1 MRPDST
7 SWRRLP
13 VGAELSPSGGVHFRV
28 WAPKR
33 RDVAVRVEPTG
44 ELYSLRAEEPG
55 YFSGVVNVAGVGTL
69 YRFQLDGGDAFPD
82 PASRFQPDG
91 PHGPSMVVDP
101 QAFRW
106 TDAAWRGVRREDR
119 VVYEMHIGTFTA
131 LGTWDAARS
140 ELRALAELGVTLLEV
155 MPVSE
160 FSGRFGWGYDGVD
173 LFAPTRLYGEPDDF
187 RRFVDA
193 AHAIGLGV
201 ILDVVYNHLGPD
213 GAYLRQFSDAYFST
227 RYTTDWGETL
237 NFDDACAEPVREFCL
252 SNARYWIAEYHLDGL
267 RIDATQNMYD
277 TSPRHILR
285 DIGEQARAA
294 APERTLFIVAENE
307 PQHARIVRTPDQGG
321 FGLDALWNDDW
332 HHSAMVGLTGRDEA
346 YYADYRGTASEL
358 VAAAKFGFL
367 FQGQWYSWQ
376 KNRRGSSSFDLEP
389 TRFVH
394 FLQNHDQVAN
404 SFRGDR
410 LHKLTSPSHLRAMTA
425 LLLLGPQ
432 IPMLFQGQEFAAS
445 SPFLYFADHTPELMR
460 LVQDGRAKF
469 LAQFESIGLQDP
481 SALPDP
487 GDPSAFVRS
496 KLDHA
501 ERARHT
507 EAHALHRDLLALR
520 RSDPVLRPSRHV
532 RLDGATLAKQ
542 AFVLRYLAADGDDR
556 LLLVNLDGPL
566 HLETMSEP
574 LLAPPERAT
583 WSTKWSSEDPAYGGL
598 GGPCLARSMER
609 WRIPGGCAV
618 VLAPAPA
625 SPIDEVTA
633 HG

>member
-1 MRPDST
+1 MHSNSH

-13 VGAELSPSGGVHFRV
+13 IGAELSPGGGVHFRV
-28 WAPKR
+28 WAPER
-33 RDVAVRVEPTG
+33 HEVAVRVEPTG
-44 ELYSLRAEEPG
+44 ELYPLRAEEAG
-55 YFSGVVNVAGVGTL
+55 YFSGSISTARAGSL
-69 YRFQLDGGDAFPD
+69 YRYQLDGGGAFPD

-91 PHGPSMVVDP
+91 VHGPSMVVDP
-101 QAFRW
+101 HTFRW
-106 TDAAWRGVRREDR
+106 TDAAWPGVRREER
-119 VVYEMHIGTFTA
+119 VVYEMHIGTFTTP
-131 LGTWDAARS
+131 GTWDAALL
-140 ELRALAELGVTLLEV
+140 ELPALAELGVTLLEV

-160 FSGRFGWGYDGVD
+160 FAGRFGWGYDGVD
-173 LFAPTRLYGEPDDF
+173 LFAPTRLYGEPDNF

-193 AHAIGLGV
+193 AHAVGLGV
-201 ILDVVYNHLGPD
+201 VLDVVYNHLGPD
-213 GAYLRQFSDAYFST
+213 GNYLRQFSDAYFST

-237 NFDDACAEPVREFCL
+237 NFDDACSAPVREFCL
-252 SNARYWIAEYHLDGL
+252 ANARYWIDEYHLDGL

-277 TSPRHILR
+277 NSPRHILR
-285 DIGEQARAA
+285 EIGEQARAA
-294 APERTLFIVAENE
+294 APGRTVFVVAENE
-307 PQHARIVRTPDQGG
+307 PQEARIVRPPDQGG

-332 HHSAMVGLTGRDEA
+332 HHSAMVRLTGRDEA

-376 KNRRGSSSFDLEP
+376 EKRRGSPSFDLEP
-389 TRFVH
+389 THFVH

-410 LHKLTSPSHLRAMTA
+410 LHKLTSASHLRAMTA

-445 SPFLYFADHTPELMR
+445 SPFLYFADHTPELME
-460 LVQDGRAKF
+460 LVQHGRATF
-469 LAQFESIGLQDP
+469 LAQFESIGVQDP

-487 GDPSAFVRS
+487 GDPAAFVRS

-501 ERARHT
+501 ERAQHT
-507 EAHALHRDLLALR
+507 EAYALHRDLLAMR
-520 RSDPVLRPSRHV
+520 RSDPVLGSSRDV
-532 RLDGATLAKQ
+532 RLDGAVLARE
-542 AFVLRYLAADGDDR
+542 ALVLRFFEPDGDDR
-556 LLLVNLDGPL
+556 LLLMNLGDPL
-566 HLETMSEP
+566 HLEIMSEP

-583 WSTKWSSEDPAYGGL
+583 WTTLWSSEDPAYGGL
-598 GGPCLARSMER
+598 GGPRLAPSMKQ
-609 WRIPGGCAV
+609 WRMPGGCAV

-625 SPIDEVTA
+625 SLLDEVPT